1 MYLAKLPL
9 ICIFLSLSRLLKSL
23 CVPVC
28 LSVCVHHN
36 SKNNGS
42 VHLKLEHIVI
52 YENGHMGIVLS
63 RSSSQCDF
71 AFFLHLP
78 QYKLLSL
85 LSQLWHMLVS
95 CD

>member
-9 ICIFLSLSRLLKSL
+9 ICIFLSLSRLLMSL

-71 AFFLHLP
+71 FSPFTTIQTVKSFISALADVR
-78 QYKLLSL
+78 KL
-85 LSQLWHMLVS
+85 
-95 CD
+95 